1 MLCAAK
7 YDVQWGSVDD
17 EHAKTRAR
25 EYTSEVVVIAN
36 NTAAEGELELGLDSK
51 DLWQDLRE
59 RPRVKM
65 HGVELTLKHWIMNTE
80 RYTIDWACARASI
93 CFEAPIVW
101 PRPFTKSGAFLTKY
115 AETECHGQQARD
127 SK

>member
-7 YDVQWGSVDD
+7 DDVQWRSVDD

-36 NTAAEGELELGLDSK
+36 NTAAEGELELGLNSK

-59 RPRVKM
+59 RPRVKT
-65 HGVELTLKHWIMNTE
+65 HGVILTLKH
-80 RYTIDWACARASI
+80 
-93 CFEAPIVW
+93 
-101 PRPFTKSGAFLTKY
+101 
-115 AETECHGQQARD
+115 
-127 SK
+127 